1 MAMIKK
7 IRRGLSLIKN
17 QGIKGL
23 KTALA
28 KKVLA
33 QQGATTMWQAY
44 QSEAFVLA
52 DQFDFAIEDQARSR
66 QVQSENQG
74 RPGN

>member
-1 MAMIKK
+1 MALIKK
-7 IRRGLSLIKN
+7 IHRGLSLSKN

-33 QQGATTMWQAY
+33 QQGVTTMWQAY
-44 QSEAFVLA
+44 QSEAFALA
-52 DQFDFAIEDQARSR
+52 EQFDFSLEDLARSH
-66 QVQSENQG
+66 QV
-74 RPGN
+74 